1 MKNQELTAQIAA
13 LKKEIERHDMLYYQL
28 ANPQIDDYEYD
39 QLVLQLKELEAQLG
53 EAEESPTQIVGSDLQ
68 PGSPTIPHRQRMFSL
83 DNSYSLPETEAFINK
98 TNLEL
103 DTKAKYH
110 LELKIDGF
118 SINLFYDQGILQYAA
133 TRGDGIQGE
142 DVSVNIGFVEG
153 IPATIPHLG
162 AIEIRGEIYMPLQEF
177 IALNETRSE
186 NEEKTFANPRN
197 AAAGSIKL
205 KNAQELKK
213 RKLKAIFYAIGFAEP
228 QPVNSQTEL
237 INWLAQQGFPITDT
251 SITTTSFA
259 QVEAY
264 CQSWEERRF
273 ELPYEID
280 GVVIKVDGFALQK
293 SLGYTA
299 KSPKWAIAYKFAPQ
313 VKETRIID
321 VQFQVGR
328 TGAVTPVA
336 ILEPVYISG
345 STVSRATLHNED
357 EIQRL
362 NLHLGDTVSLVK
374 SGEIIPK
381 ILEAIIDK
389 RPADAMPVSF
399 ATHCPSC
406 GSALKKDSDGAIT
419 YCPNALCPAQVQ
431 RRVEH
436 FASRQAMDIV
446 GLGEALVQRLLDEGF
461 IEGIADIYRLDF
473 ERLATLEGY
482 GAKSAEN
489 LKAAVEASKER
500 GFDRLIFALG
510 IRHVGSVSATALA
523 SHFGSIEKLIEAAD
537 EELQNIPALGPRMSQ
552 SILAFFANDA
562 NLQLVADLKELGIS
576 MIWESQQ
583 VSDSLD
589 GKTFLITGTL
599 ESYGRKEMEAMI
611 VSHGG
616 KILGSVSKKLDY
628 LIVGAKAG
636 SKLTKAQ
643 KLESI
648 KIISEKDALQMMGE

>member
-1 MKNQELTAQIAA
+1 M
-13 LKKEIERHDMLYYQL
+13 
-28 ANPQIDDYEYD
+28 
-39 QLVLQLKELEAQLG
+39 
-53 EAEESPTQIVGSDLQ
+53 
-68 PGSPTIPHRQRMFSL
+68 
-83 DNSYSLPETEAFINK
+83 
-98 TNLEL
+98 
-103 DTKAKYH
+103 
-110 LELKIDGF
+110 
-118 SINLFYDQGILQYAA
+118 
-133 TRGDGIQGE
+133 
-142 DVSVNIGFVEG
+142 
-153 IPATIPHLG
+153 
-162 AIEIRGEIYMPLQEF
+162 
-177 IALNETRSE
+177 
-186 NEEKTFANPRN
+186 
-197 AAAGSIKL
+197 
-205 KNAQELKK
+205 
-213 RKLKAIFYAIGFAEP
+213 
-228 QPVNSQTEL
+228 
-237 INWLAQQGFPITDT
+237 
-251 SITTTSFA
+251 
-259 QVEAY
+259 
-264 CQSWEERRF
+264 
-273 ELPYEID
+273 
-280 GVVIKVDGFALQK
+280 QK

-313 VKETRIID
+313 VKETRLVD

-362 NLHLGDTVSLVK
+362 DLHLGDTVSLVK

-381 ILEAIIDK
+381 ILEAIIDE
-389 RPADAMPVSF
+389 RPADALPVTF

>member
-1 MKNQELTAQIAA
+1 MNNQELTALIAA
-13 LKKEIERHDMLYYQL
+13 LKKEIERHNMLYYQL

-53 EAEESPTQIVGSDLQ
+53 EASESPTQIVGSDLQ
-68 PGSPTIPHRQRMFSL
+68 PGSPTIPHRQRMYSL
-83 DNSYSLPETEAFINK
+83 DNSYSLSETESFINK

-103 DTKAKYH
+103 DAKAKYH

-177 IALNETRSE
+177 IALNETRAE

-205 KNAQELKK
+205 KNTEELKK

-259 QVEAY
+259 QVEEY

-280 GVVIKVDGFALQK
+280 GVVIKVDDFTLQK

-313 VKETRIID
+313 VKETRLVD

-362 NLHLGDTVSLVK
+362 DLHLGDTVSLVK

-381 ILEAIIDK
+381 ILEAIIDE
-389 RPADAMPVSF
+389 RPADALPVTF

-628 LIVGAKAG
+628 LIVGA
-636 SKLTKAQ
+636 
-643 KLESI
+643 
-648 KIISEKDALQMMGE
+648 